1 MQTSLL
7 TPDGVSLHLRQWAPE
22 QPARGTVLLVHGLG
36 EHIGRYAHVAAHL
49 NAGGWHVLGYDQRG
63 HGASG
68 GGRGSLP
75 RWDSLL
81 CDLGQVVEAAR
92 AELPR
97 PLVLVGHSMGGLVA
111 GRFVAEGLK
120 KRPLDWWRKVD
131 ALVMSSP
138 ALDAGLNWHQKLLL
152 AVSCRLLPGLA
163 VGNGLDPA
171 WVSRDPHVVEAYR
184 RDPLVHDRITPRL
197 ARFIVDQGELVRQ
210 LASMWRMPTAL
221 IYAGADK
228 CVAPRGSDGFAA
240 VAPPKRVWSKRYERL
255 AHEIFNEPEQR
266 QVLADLTRWLDTQP
280 VLARAEATA

>member
-1 MQTSLL
+1 MQTSLH
-7 TPDGVSLHLRQWAPE
+7 TPDGVSLHLRHWAPG
-22 QPARGTVLLVHGLG
+22 QAARGTVLLVHGLG

-49 NAGGWHVLGYDQRG
+49 NAGGWHVVGYDQRG

-68 GGRGSLP
+68 GGRGAVP

-81 CDLGQVVEAAR
+81 CDLGQVVDMAR
-92 AELPR
+92 VDLPR

-120 KRPLDWWRKVD
+120 KRPFDWWRKVD

-138 ALDAGLNWHQKLLL
+138 ALDAGLNWHQRLLL

-163 VGNGLDPA
+163 LGNGLDPA

-280 VLARAEATA
+280 ALARAEATA

>member
-1 MQTSLL
+1 MQTSLH
-7 TPDGVSLHLRQWAPE
+7 TPDGVSLHLRHWAPG

-68 GGRGSLP
+68 GARGAVP

-81 CDLGQVVEAAR
+81 FDLGQVVEAAR
-92 AELPR
+92 ADLPG
-97 PLVLVGHSMGGLVA
+97 PLVLLGHSMGGLVA
-111 GRFVAEGLK
+111 GRYVAEGLK
-120 KRPLDWWRKVD
+120 KRPYAWWRKVD

-138 ALDAGLNWHQKLLL
+138 ALDAGLGWPQKMLL
-152 AVSCRLLPGLA
+152 AISCRLLPGLS

-197 ARFIVDQGELVRQ
+197 ARFIVDQGELVRR

-221 IYAGADK
+221 IYAGSDR
-228 CVAPRGSDGFAA
+228 CVASRGSDGFAA

-255 AHEIFNEPEQR
+255 SHEIFNEPEQR
-266 QVLADLTRWLDTQP
+266 TVLADLTRWLDTQP